1 MFIRVFMFWCRYN
14 FVLFPRDELK
24 MGMPSYSFSIQ
35 TSHLAYLAQ
44 EGFDFNVCV
53 YDGKHCYYS
62 KSETFNPS

>member
-1 MFIRVFMFWCRYN
+1 M
-14 FVLFPRDELK
+14 LFPRDELK

-62 KSETFNPS
+62 KSETCNPS